1 MALVRVVIVLGLLWL
16 VMRIIRRVS
25 GRAHGGGVSRT
36 AKSTLSI
43 ELINRRAIGR
53 SASVAAV
60 RVGTKMYVLGITDQN
75 IEKLDVCDVP
85 EFGVGDLEFESRF
98 ASDMGV
104 DALGESNGSH
114 DPSDQGS
121 RRRHSLLDS
130 LRERTVR

>member
-25 GRAHGGGVSRT
+25 GRANGGGVSRT

-60 RVGTKMYVLGITDQN
+60 RVGSKMYVLGITDQN
-75 IEKLDVCDVP
+75 IEKLDVCEGPD
-85 EFGVGDLEFESRF
+85 FDFEQFELPSRF
-98 ASDMGV
+98 TSDGGG
-104 DALGESNGSH
+104 DRLGETNGGH
-114 DPSDQGS
+114 APSDTPP
-121 RRRHSLLDS
+121 RRKSSFLDS